1 LSAAYV
7 EVCDLVYI
15 QCMTSLPHDG
25 ERVRTARALGAFEVS
40 RRFSEHRLSSAR
52 TSSLACPLAPALEM
66 MQEPLRSVELVA
78 DRCRGTRLERCSVA
92 SLAADRHQGSSFG
105 PGYSAVPTVC
115 RSVRVCSYQEQGIGT
130 RGHGQRLF
138 TTVLDSVRPVRYLVR
153 FRARSG
159 RSWRPAT
166 ARARCMHR

>member
-1 LSAAYV
+1 MSAAYV

-105 PGYSAVPTVC
+105 PGYSA
-115 RSVRVCSYQEQGIGT
+115 
-130 RGHGQRLF
+130 
-138 TTVLDSVRPVRYLVR
+138 
-153 FRARSG
+153 
-159 RSWRPAT
+159 
-166 ARARCMHR
+166 ARCADCVSLGPRLLVSGAGDWYAWAWPTAFYNCSGQCEAC